1 MKTELQMDGWT
12 WNEAYA
18 QYERGDFRVVK
29 HENEFGREY
38 YRLQIRC
45 DENPKLDRSAPIE
58 SNKLEHLDIICRTF
72 VAVYKEQYNVE
83 LKY

>member
-1 MKTELQMDGWT
+1 MKTEQMDGWT
-12 WNEAYA
+12 WNDAYA

-29 HENEFGREY
+29 YEDEFGREY
-38 YRLQIRC
+38 YRLLIRC
-45 DENPKLDRSAPIE
+45 DENPKLDRSAPIV

-72 VAVYKEQYNVE
+72 VEVYKEQYNVE